1 MKKKKLIVSAFLLF
15 TIFITNL
22 LILNPVYADTLKLN
36 ITSDKEKIKNGE
48 EIKIRVLWNQE
59 MQAADYCLNYDASK
73 LEYIKSD
80 IDDVY
85 INNDSKEGKIKT
97 AWVSIDDSKKTSIEY
112 IFKIKN
118 NGQLKFTTNVDGG
131 FATENM
137 EVPDKYQD
145 GELTIGTQENNTFI
159 FFIVGIV
166 IVIILLFIII
176 NNKKSKNKKR

>member
-1 MKKKKLIVSAFLLF
+1 MKNKKIMVSAFLLI
-15 TIFITNL
+15 TIFIINL

-36 ITSDKEKIKNGE
+36 ITSDKEEIKNGE
-48 EIKIRVLWNQE
+48 EIKIKVSWNQE
-59 MQAADYCLNYDASK
+59 MQAADFYLNYDVSK

-97 AWVSIDDSKKTSIEY
+97 AWFSIDDSKKTSIEY
-112 IFKIKN
+112 IFRIKN
-118 NGQLKFTTNVDGG
+118 NGQVKFTTNVDGG
-131 FATENM
+131 FATEKM

-145 GELTIGTQENNTFI
+145 GELIIGTQENNTFI

-166 IVIILLFIII
+166 IVIIILFIISRSMH
-176 NNKKSKNKKR
+176 SKRRK